1 MEQDIFH
8 KCDGFQCD
16 KCGSHDTI
24 AIITYTYS
32 LVHIPW
38 GYEMLCKNC
47 NHTFIIRN
55 RWGVK

>member
-1 MEQDIFH
+1 MTEDMFH
-8 KCDGFQCD
+8 ECDGFQCD

-24 AIITYTYS
+24 AIIVYTCKNS
-32 LVHIPW
+32 LVHTPW

-55 RWGVK
+55 R